1 MTFTRRRLLALTVP
15 ALTLTALTVFPA
27 FPEQAAAQEPAP
39 TSASSARTPAG
50 TYDVVVVGS
59 GGAGLS
65 AALSAAEEGASVLLI
80 EKTAVLGGNTLRASG
95 LFNAADPERQRP
107 MGIVDSVDWHYEQTM
122 ASGAG
127 RNDPALVRRFV
138 EEALPTLHWLEGLG
152 IRFMPET
159 VATWGAEWPRGHKE
173 Q

>member
-15 ALTLTALTVFPA
+15 ALTLSALPALPA
-27 FPEQAAAQEPAP
+27 FPKQAAAQEPYP
-39 TSASSARTPAG
+39 TSSSSSSARTPAG
-50 TYDVVVVGS
+50 TYNVVVVGS

-138 EEALPTLHWLEGLG
+138 EEALPNPSLARRAGDPVHAGNRRHLG
-152 IRFMPET
+152 RG
-159 VATWGAEWPRGHKE
+159 VAPGA
-173 Q
+173 